1 MRGMKRLFFFLAAL
15 VAHLSAQ
22 EGQNPWSI
30 QTYRFPDAELIG
42 GYISSEHGQLKAP
55 PMPAADAKDEAVLE
69 FLKKSNFAFRNR
81 LIMEGI
87 MLPPGTLTAF
97 DPGNKTVAV
106 RATKDVHERISAL
119 ATRIERELSKIVVS
133 NLEILEADAAKVRE
147 AAQKVT
153 TKANHQA
160 AWEMLD
166 ALIPRK
172 EARLVTSLR
181 LETKS
186 GNRATAEG
194 GEIRLYNSETTL
206 DESKRSST
214 AMEERRAG
222 TTLEME
228 PTIGADGETMELN
241 VSLEHHHGPPV
252 DRWDTINVSGE
263 KTVESPVVD
272 FCVAE
277 VTTGYTTLSGM
288 TKLLGIWKP
297 GAANAAQDGDK
308 LQVAFLTTHIVTLL
322 PARDMRVEQLLR
334 AHGEKVEK
342 TPATAPKIEAGAP
355 KGIITRTFR
364 ITPDVLTMD
373 DPMPAMGGAGAAP
386 AADPFAAAP
395 GESRLSVRITAM
407 EILKSKGI
415 PFPEGSSASYT
426 ENTGELFVRNTHAN
440 MQLVEE
446 FIVFRK
452 QHAARSLVTSIQIV
466 EGDTATI
473 RKLSQDTASITDHSA
488 AWKSVEQAIAENR
501 IKIIRSAFS
510 EGKPGT
516 RSRFVTGVEYVHAT
530 GTSVSTSHVSSTGG
544 EQKDKETHINNIT
557 IEGNTS
563 ANFTSDY
570 EMRSVGLQIEH
581 EGVISYSDPSSVEM
595 NFAVEYHY
603 APPST
608 TAVPSDAGDKI
619 LRPLDRRVKFHQAQI
634 TTGTTMASGL
644 PRLLG
649 IWKPEG
655 APEFK
660 DGTKW
665 QAVFVRVDVVPVE
678 R

>member
-1 MRGMKRLFFFLAAL
+1 VHDR
-15 VAHLSAQ
+15 
-22 EGQNPWSI
+22 
-30 QTYRFPDAELIG
+30 
-42 GYISSEHGQLKAP
+42 ISS
-55 PMPAADAKDEAVLE
+55 
-69 FLKKSNFAFRNR
+69 
-81 LIMEGI
+81 
-87 MLPPGTLTAF
+87 
-97 DPGNKTVAV
+97 
-106 RATKDVHERISAL
+106 L
-119 ATRIERELSKIVVS
+119 ATRIERQLSKLVVS

-153 TKANHQA
+153 TKANHHA

-166 ALIPRK
+166 ALIPTK

-228 PTIGADGETMELN
+228 PTIGADGETIELN
-241 VSLEHHHGPPV
+241 VSLEHHHGPPM

-263 KTVESPVVD
+263 KTLESPVVD
-272 FCVAE
+272 FYVAE

-297 GAANAAQDGDK
+297 EGANAVQNGDK
-308 LQVAFLTTHIVTLL
+308 LQAAFLTSHVATLL
-322 PARDMRVEQLLR
+322 PALDARVEQLLR

-342 TPATAPKIEAGAP
+342 TPAAAPKTEAGAP

-415 PFPEGSSASYT
+415 PFPEGSSATYT
-426 ENTGELFVRNTHAN
+426 ENTGELVVRNTHAN
-440 MQLVEE
+440 MQVVEE

-452 QHAARSLVTSIQIV
+452 KHAARTLVTSFHII
-466 EGDTATI
+466 EGDVATI
-473 RKLSQDTASITDHSA
+473 RKLSQDTAAITDHSA
-488 AWKSVEQAIAENR
+488 AWK
-501 IKIIRSAFS
+501 
-510 EGKPGT
+510 T
-516 RSRFVTGVEYVHAT
+516 
-530 GTSVSTSHVSSTGG
+530 VST
-544 EQKDKETHINNIT
+544 
-557 IEGNTS
+557 
-563 ANFTSDY
+563 
-570 EMRSVGLQIEH
+570 
-581 EGVISYSDPSSVEM
+581 
-595 NFAVEYHY
+595 
-603 APPST
+603 
-608 TAVPSDAGDKI
+608 VPS
-619 LRPLDRRVKFHQAQI
+619 
-634 TTGTTMASGL
+634 
-644 PRLLG
+644 PRT
-649 IWKPEG
+649 
-655 APEFK
+655 A
-660 DGTKW
+660 
-665 QAVFVRVDVVPVE
+665 
-678 R
+678 